1 VVLFGNGV
9 RALARAEGDP
19 GNGHAFTDR
28 PLKGKRAVTDSKSQD
43 VVTTSPDGNQESL
56 LLRERVRALEPDE
69 AGPRDCAALHE
80 PSSAPLEE
88 DHLFSAA

>member
-1 VVLFGNGV
+1 MGRG
-9 RALARAEGDP
+9 
-19 GNGHAFTDR
+19 
-28 PLKGKRAVTDSKSQD
+28 
-43 VVTTSPDGNQESL
+43 VVTTFSHGNQESL

-88 DHLFSAA
+88 DHLLPAP